1 MQNEQ
6 QLLAYF
12 QNAIQKEA
20 EKERLTL
27 LDEAKEIREEALNK
41 IRQAASLDAKRRM
54 EKEISEIILENQKEI
69 STMQRKTN
77 ATLIAKRQELQN
89 EVFKEAKE
97 ALSQFVESEKYYAWM
112 QKQFANLP
120 AEILKDGIEMH
131 VRTQDEAMMNDL
143 LKVSKVKVKMVID
156 ETITLGGFK
165 VFSLANG
172 FIVDESLDYRL
183 ENCQEWFYNHSGFVI
198 Q

>member
-6 QLLAYF
+6 QLLEYF